1 MSDTERYVWLNGQF
15 LPRSQAKLDLED
27 RGAMFADG
35 VYEVTRYYAGRPFAM
50 AEHIGRLQR
59 SLAQIRIEEP
69 AEVARLG
76 HISDEL
82 LQRNNMSDAIV
93 YWQITRGSAPRKHVF
108 PPASVKPTM
117 FVIAYSALKFDPAA
131 MPQPKTA
138 ILHED
143 LRWHQCSIKSL
154 MLLPNVM
161 AKQKAEEQGA
171 YEAILHRGDVVTE
184 GTATSVMIVREG
196 ELWTHPADQFILGSI
211 TRAVLLDLARQIGV
225 SVREQ
230 TFTVADLLSADEAFV
245 CGTTSHVT
253 PLASV
258 DGKTIG
264 GGRLGPVSRRLHDA
278 LVGHI
283 CEKCGIERP
292 AAALI

>member
-1 MSDTERYVWLNGQF
+1 MSDTERFVWLNGQF

-35 VYEVTRYYAGRPFAM
+35 VYEVTRYYDGRPFAM
-50 AEHIGRLQR
+50 AEHIARLKH
-59 SLAQIRIEEP
+59 SLAQVRITEP

-76 HISDEL
+76 AISGEL
-82 LQRNNMSDAIV
+82 LARNGMKDAIV
-93 YWQITRGSAPRKHVF
+93 YWQVTRGSSPRKHVF
-108 PPASVKPTM
+108 PPSSVKPTM

-131 MPQPKTA
+131 PPQPKTA

-154 MLLPNVM
+154 MLLANVL

-184 GTATSVMIVREG
+184 GTATSVMIVRHG
-196 ELWTHPADQFILGSI
+196 ELWTHPANQLILGSI
-211 TRAVLLDLARQIGV
+211 TRAVLIDLARRIGV
-225 SVREQ
+225 PVCEQ
-230 TFTVADLLSADEAFV
+230 PFTVKDLLASDEAFV

-253 PLASV
+253 PIV
-258 DGKTIG
+258 KVGDQTIG
-264 GGRLGPVSRRLHDA
+264 GGATGPVSTRLHEA
-278 LVGHI
+278 LVKHI
-283 CEKCGIERP
+283 CEKCGVN
-292 AAALI
+292 